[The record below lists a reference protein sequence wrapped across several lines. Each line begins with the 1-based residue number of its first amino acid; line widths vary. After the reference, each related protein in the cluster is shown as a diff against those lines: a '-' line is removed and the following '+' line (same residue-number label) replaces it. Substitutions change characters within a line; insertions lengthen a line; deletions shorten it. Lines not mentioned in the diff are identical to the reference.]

1 LALIFFAEHDVS
13 AFYIY
18 PIWILLFIGVS
29 FVGGKMLENID
40 AFGISGLVMMLSG
53 LVCTD
58 TEIAKFSLSQG
69 FILINHVAID
79 I

>member
-1 LALIFFAEHDVS
+1 
-13 AFYIY
+13 
-18 PIWILLFIGVS
+18 
-29 FVGGKMLENID
+29 
-40 AFGISGLVMMLSG
+40 MMLSG

-69 FILINHVAID
+69 FILINVAID

>member
-1 LALIFFAEHDVS
+1 
-13 AFYIY
+13 
-18 PIWILLFIGVS
+18 
-29 FVGGKMLENID
+29 MLENID
-40 AFGISGLVMMLSG
+40 AFGISGLLMMLSG

-58 TEIAKFSLSQG
+58 TEIAKFSLSQR